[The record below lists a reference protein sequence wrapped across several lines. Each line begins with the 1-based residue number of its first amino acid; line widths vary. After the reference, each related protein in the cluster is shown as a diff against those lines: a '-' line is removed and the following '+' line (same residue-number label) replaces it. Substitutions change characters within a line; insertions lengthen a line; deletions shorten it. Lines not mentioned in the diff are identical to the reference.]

1 MKKIMKIKK
10 IKALIVFDFSLCFIQ
25 KKSHTQKIKKIKA
38 LIYSIIFII
47 WISFV
52 FNKIKKKIKSK
63 ETTNLR
69 FEAWPKEFKKMKK
82 ALIIFIFLSLFHF
95 EYFLIFQ

>member
-1 MKKIMKIKK
+1 MIFQ
-10 IKALIVFDFSLCFIQ
+10 LFFLFPLFFIQ
-25 KKSHTQKIKKIKA
+25 KKSHIQKIKKIKA
-38 LIYSIIFII
+38 LIYPIILII

-95 EYFLIFQ
+95 DYFLIFQ